1 MNAECWRHTL
11 KFLNNGLQKLIASEQ
26 RNLSVIRQR
35 LLIIYDDLANRWT
48 LRETWPWILLQCF
61 SDRMVRVMHD
71 YLKDLV
77 KQASLERVFLT
88 VKMSDSRQL
97 SATGDSITQSNQH
110 AHDDG
115 HLSKLVRALKNAE
128 ENVCAPFE
136 AQAQAKGLKITGDMW
151 LKIANMGEYS
161 SPSFYSY
168 ALTLSTVNDSVQGQG
183 EHHMWVRST
192 GFDEAWT
199 QFEDRAR
206 L

>member
-1 MNAECWRHTL
+1 MD
-11 KFLNNGLQKLIASEQ
+11 LI
-26 RNLSVIRQR
+26 LYV
-35 LLIIYDDLANRWT
+35 
-48 LRETWPWILLQCF
+48 
-61 SDRMVRVMHD
+61 
-71 YLKDLV
+71 
-77 KQASLERVFLT
+77 
-88 VKMSDSRQL
+88 SRGAPQL
-97 SATGDSITQSNQH
+97 HLDEISGYPVSNDWNTIITQSNQH

-168 ALTLSTVNDSVQGQG
+168 ALTLYTVNDSVQGQG
-183 EHHMWVRST
+183 EHQMWVRST